1 MPTFVHGLD
10 LGERFY
16 ADALQPILASAFPG
30 LAHSTALIGFGS
42 DVLGYDTPQS
52 TDHNWG
58 PRLQLFLREEDM
70 PLAPAISQALT
81 ERLPPRILGYATSF
95 GPPDA
100 IGVRLRVEVEDD
112 ADRAPGTTQAVNGE
126 GVVVA
131 PNNVAHQPIN
141 HLITITTVREFF
153 THYLGVDPYAT
164 LRPVDWLVLS
174 DQALLSVTAGR
185 VFFDGLG
192 ELAPLRQRF
201 TWYPDAVWRYLL
213 SAQWMRIAQ
222 EEAFVGRCGDV
233 GDDLG
238 SRVVAARLARD
249 VMRLC
254 FLLERRYAP
263 YSKWLGTAFA
273 RLECAPRVAPALA
286 AALAA
291 NTWRE
296 RERGLCE
303 AYVAVAVMQNAL
315 GMARLPPAI
324 LIRYHDRPYL
334 HIHAGHFAAALY
346 RSIDDAEVRALPIGV
361 GDVDQ
366 WVDNTD
372 ALTTTDFRVRLRRAY
387 QP

>member
-16 ADALQPILASAFPG
+16 ADAVRPILASAFPE
-30 LAHSTALIGFGS
+30 LAYSAALIGFGS

-52 TDHNWG
+52 TDHSWG
-58 PRLQLFLREEDM
+58 PRLQLFLREDDM
-70 PLAPAISQALT
+70 LLAPAISQTLA
-81 ERLPPRILGYATSF
+81 ERLPPHILGYATSF
-95 GPPDA
+95 GPTDN
-100 IGVRLRVEVEDD
+100 IDVILGVKTADGDD
-112 ADRAPGTTQAVNGE
+112 A
-126 GVVVA
+126 A
-131 PNNVAHQPIN
+131 PNNGANLAVN
-141 HLITITTVREFF
+141 HFVVITTLQEFF
-153 THYLGVDPYAT
+153 TAYLGVDPYEA
-164 LRPVDWLVLS
+164 LRAVDWLVLS

-185 VFFDGLG
+185 VFYDGLG
-192 ELAPLRQRF
+192 ELTPLRQRF
-201 TWYPDAVWRYLL
+201 AWYPDAVWRYLL

-273 RLECAPRVAPALA
+273 RLPCAPRVAPALA
-286 AALAA
+286 VALAA
-291 NTWRE
+291 PTWRE

-324 LIRYHDRPYL
+324 LIRYHERPYL
-334 HIHAGHFAAALY
+334 HIHAGHFASALY
-346 RSIDDAEVRALPIGV
+346 RSIEDAEVRALPIGV

>member
-1 MPTFVHGLD
+1 MPAFIPGLD

-16 ADALQPILASAFPG
+16 ADAVRPILALAFPG
-30 LAHSTALIGFGS
+30 LAYSAALIGFGS

-52 TDHNWG
+52 TDHRWG
-58 PRLQLFLREEDM
+58 PRMQLFLREEDAA
-70 PLAPAISQALT
+70 LAPAISRTLREQ
-81 ERLPPRILGYATSF
+81 LPPEVLGYSTSF
-95 GPPDA
+95 GANFSPAPDNVDMLLSA
-100 IGVRLRVEVEDD
+100 FRSAPVSTSDQVDGV
-112 ADRAPGTTQAVNGE
+112 NHF
-126 GVVVA
+126 VV
-131 PNNVAHQPIN
+131 
-141 HLITITTVREFF
+141 ITTPREFF
-153 THYLGVDPYAT
+153 TAYLGVDPYAD
-164 LRPVDWLVLS
+164 LHAVDWLLLS
-174 DQALLSVTAGR
+174 DQALLSVTAGQ

-192 ELAPLRQRF
+192 ELLPLRQRF
-201 TWYPDAVWRYLL
+201 AWYPDAVWRYLL

-273 RLECAPRVAPALA
+273 RLNCASRVGPALA
-286 AALAA
+286 EALTAS
-291 NTWRE
+291 TWRE

-303 AYVAVAVMQNAL
+303 AYVAVAVMQNEL

-324 LIRYHDRPYL
+324 LARYHDRPYL
-334 HIHAGHFAAALY
+334 TIGAGHFASAIY
-346 RSIDDAEVRALPIGV
+346 SSIDDAVVRALPIGV

-372 ALTTTDFRVRLRRAY
+372 ALTRSDFRMRLRRAY
-387 QP
+387 RD

>member
-16 ADALQPILASAFPG
+16 ADAVQPILASAFPG
-30 LAHSTALIGFGS
+30 LAYSAALIGFGS

-52 TDHNWG
+52 TDHRWG

-70 PLAPAISQALT
+70 ALAPAISQALA
-81 ERLPPRILGYATSF
+81 ERLPPRILGYATSL
-95 GPPDA
+95 GPTDNIDVLLRAHIAGGADETTNVIPYVGFSQ
-100 IGVRLRVEVEDD
+100 GV
-112 ADRAPGTTQAVNGE
+112 NHF
-126 GVVVA
+126 VV
-131 PNNVAHQPIN
+131 
-141 HLITITTVREFF
+141 ITTLREFF
-153 THYLGVDPYAT
+153 MAYLGVDPYAE
-164 LRPVDWLVLS
+164 LRAVDWLVLS
-174 DQALLSVTAGR
+174 DQALASVTAGR
-185 VFFDGLG
+185 VYYDGLG
-192 ELAPLRQRF
+192 ELSELRERF
-201 TWYPDAVWRYLL
+201 AWYPDAVWRYLL

-222 EEAFVGRCGDV
+222 EEAFVGRCGDM

-263 YSKWLGTAFA
+263 YSKWLGAAFA
-273 RLECAPRVAPALA
+273 RLPCAPRVAPALA
-286 AALAA
+286 DALAA
-291 NTWRE
+291 STWRE

-324 LIRYHDRPYL
+324 LIRYHERPYL
-334 HIHAGHFAAALY
+334 HIHAGHFASALY
-346 RSIDDAEVRALPIGV
+346 QSIDDADVRALPIGV

-372 ALTTTDFRVRLRRAY
+372 ALTTTDFRMRLRRAY